1 MHLLNQFVR
10 NTEIPV
16 QQKEI
21 LKISKYHRL
30 QYRFCLLRF
39 MAEYGMRRR
48 YQVANQYD
56 HGQHKYTDVLENCC
70 NANDCPSSHRV

>member
-1 MHLLNQFVR
+1 MLLKNMHLWNQFVR

-39 MAEYGMRRR
+39 MAEYGMPR
-48 YQVANQYD
+48 
-56 HGQHKYTDVLENCC
+56 
-70 NANDCPSSHRV
+70 S